1 MGAVG
6 EKGSIYGVWRRASL
20 ERHARTHDL
29 EGGSVAKLQIIIGST
44 RPTRAAD
51 RVSPWVIDRA
61 IAHGDFDVEVL
72 DLRDWPLP
80 MFRENL
86 DTIGDF
92 QDPTYSEP
100 VVKSWNQK
108 IKEADAYLVVTPEY
122 NHSIPGV
129 LKNAIDSV
137 FVSFAF
143 RCKPIAT
150 VAYSGGVAGGVRAI
164 EHLAQIA
171 IEAELVPL
179 RTSVII
185 PQVIG
190 AFDANGEPINPLTG
204 ISLQITLDDLAW
216 WAATLK
222 QARAKGQ
229 LQPAVFRMQA
239 AAASL
244 NQIDDEAL

>member
-1 MGAVG
+1 MILDEA
-6 EKGSIYGVWRRASL
+6 K
-20 ERHARTHDL
+20 ARVPF
-29 EGGSVAKLQIIIGST
+29 ELQIIIGST

-51 RVSPWVIDRA
+51 RVAPWVIDRA
-61 IAHGDFDVEVL
+61 HAHGAFDVEVL

-80 MFRENL
+80 MFGEHMG
-86 DTIGDF
+86 TIGDF

-100 VVKSWNQK
+100 IVKRWNQK

-143 RCKPIAT
+143 RNKP
-150 VAYSGGVAGGVRAI
+150 VAAVGYSGGMAGGVRAI

-171 IEAELVPL
+171 IEAELHPL

-185 PQVIG
+185 PRVVE
-190 AFDANGEPINPLTG
+190 AFDVSGRPVDPVTD
-204 ISLQITLDDLAW
+204 ISLRVVLDDLAW
-216 WAATLK
+216 WAAALQ
-222 QARAKGQ
+222 QARAGGQ
-229 LQPAVFRMQA
+229 LPPAAFRIQA
-239 AAASL
+239 AAAAASS
-244 NQIDDEAL
+244 